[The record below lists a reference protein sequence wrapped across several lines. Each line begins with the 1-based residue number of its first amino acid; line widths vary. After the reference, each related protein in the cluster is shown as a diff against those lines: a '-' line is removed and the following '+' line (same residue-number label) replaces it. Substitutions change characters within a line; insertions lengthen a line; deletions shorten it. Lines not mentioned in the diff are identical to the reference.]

1 MTDNMWRPDGRDD
14 ADDFDEWSSLD
25 PKDGPRPTPNRD
37 ASSGPLRFGPDETGP
52 LPHWTAPP
60 TGEVPRIT
68 VGKDPTDDLDIWSSF
83 SQQVPVWRDDAGID
97 PAGQHDV
104 AASAPAVPFA
114 PPEATG
120 AHDVPFDHEP
130 LFPTAPS
137 ARSTGSIP
145 LEQPTEA
152 LITPTG
158 PRVREPIQIGTDPTT
173 PSGSIPRQGAPGDR
187 PRRSAG
193 RPEERPSERAAG
205 PGNRR
210 RPPGQGTPPGAPSSR
225 PAGPGVRPG
234 AQRAGVG
241 GRNMPAAIMAG
252 LVIAAIFFLLLR
264 IRAVAVLG
272 LVVAILG
279 LGAVEFYDKA
289 TERGYRPASVV
300 GIAACA
306 VMPLAAYWQGSLGI
320 MVVLVLAFAG
330 TAVTAISN
338 DSVQSGP
345 LPNTAITLLGVVWI
359 GVLGSHAALILQQ
372 GNHLFGLKH
381 AGTDTLLYV
390 AIAVVATDVG
400 ALVIGSFAG
409 RTPLRGW
416 ISPNKT
422 VEGLVGGVI
431 FTILALV
438 LVHVVNSTTQTWKG
452 LGDLIIFAIVIAIV
466 APIGD
471 LTESMFKRN
480 LDIKDFGTLL
490 PGHGGILDR
499 FDGFLFALPAA
510 YYMLEILQPWLHK

>member
-1 MTDNMWRPDGRDD
+1 MTDNMWRPERQDD
-14 ADDFDEWSSLD
+14 SDDFDEWSSLE
-25 PKDGPRPTPNRD
+25 PKDGSRPTPARD
-37 ASSGPLRFGPDETGP
+37 PSSGPLRFGPDETGP

-83 SQQVPVWRDDAGID
+83 SQQVPVWRDDAGSA
-97 PAGQHDV
+97 PTGPHDV
-104 AASAPAVPFA
+104 VPA
-114 PPEATG
+114 PPVLPSGPPEVTG
-120 AHDVPFDHEP
+120 AHDRPFDDEP
-130 LFPTAPS
+130 LFPGSAGSAAALPPAP
-137 ARSTGSIP
+137 
-145 LEQPTEA
+145 PTEA
-152 LITPTG
+152 LSAPTG
-158 PRVREPIQIGTDPTT
+158 PRAREPIQIGTDPTS

-187 PRRSAG
+187 QRRSSG

-210 RPPGQGTPPGAPSSR
+210 RPPGQSVPPGSLGGRPGAPVARQNGSK
-225 PAGPGVRPG
+225 P
-234 AQRAGVG
+234 GVG
-241 GRNMPAAIMAG
+241 GRNMPAAIFAG
-252 LVIAAIFFLLLR
+252 LVMAAVFFLLLR

-272 LVVAILG
+272 LIVAILG
-279 LGAVEFYDKA
+279 LAAVEFYDKA

-306 VMPLAAYWQGSLGI
+306 VMPLAAYWQGTLGI
-320 MVVLVLAFAG
+320 MLVVVLAFGG

-381 AGTDTLLYV
+381 VGTDTLLYV

-422 VEGLVGGVI
+422 VEGLVGGII

-438 LVHVVNSTTQTWKG
+438 LVHVVNSKTQTWKG

-510 YYMLEILQPWLHK
+510 YYMLQILQPYLHK